1 MLNRLLHR
9 TPTIPE
15 MTVSALSDEITAG
28 SDVQIIDV
36 REAGEWRS
44 GHIRQARHIPL
55 DQLGQRAAEIDPSR
69 PVVFVCRSGNRSEYA
84 TQALR
89 QAGYDQAVNLAG
101 GMLAWQRAGLPIDR
115 N

>member
-9 TPTIPE
+9 TPSVPE
-15 MTVSALSDEITAG
+15 MTVSALSDDITAG
-28 SDVQIIDV
+28 NDIQIIDV
-36 REAGEWRS
+36 READEWRT

-55 DQLGQRAAEIDPSR
+55 GELGQRASEIDPSR

-89 QAGYDQAVNLAG
+89 QAGYDQAVNLTG
-101 GMLAWQRAGLPIDR
+101 GMLAWQRAGLPIGR